1 MLAKTHGQPA
11 SPTKL
16 GKELR
21 VFSERL
27 KKQIDKIIDSPIEAK
42 FGAAEVKNIFMK
54 FGNVDL
60 PTPFIE
66 TYPLEVSSDSD
77 DTFTSDDDSLGCSQP
92 VDEGHL

>member
-1 MLAKTHGQPA
+1 MLTPTPTSIYDLQMRTKA
-11 SPTKL
+11 SAL
-16 GKELR
+16 QGIFE
-21 VFSERL
+21 S
-27 KKQIDKIIDSPIEAK
+27 IEAK